1 MIFSQALRAHLLDP
15 NRGLDFRE
23 KEGRKRVYTLPMNTY
38 LLDQARQLSVEE
50 QLELVEA
57 LWDDIA
63 RRNTVPPP
71 TDAQKAELDRR
82 LADHEANPDDV
93 VPWSKVKAS
102 ALAHI
107 GR

>member
-1 MIFSQALRAHLLDP
+1 
-15 NRGLDFRE
+15 
-23 KEGRKRVYTLPMNTY
+23 MNTH

-57 LWDDIA
+57 LWDEIA
-63 RRNTVPPP
+63 KRNATPPP
-71 TDAQKAELDRR
+71 TDTQEAELDRR

-93 VPWSKVKAS
+93 VPWSEVKAS
-102 ALAHI
+102 ALARI